1 MAFPKKWKFR
11 CFHFKPEAVPS
22 INYIGRQLDV
32 SYIGRQVYGES
43 IYLSDKN
50 LAWDIMR
57 HLAANISSPKVR
69 ELHDHYP

>member
-1 MAFPKKWKFR
+1 MSSEPIL
-11 CFHFKPEAVPS
+11 S
-22 INYIGRQLDV
+22 IDYIGRELHV
-32 SYIGRQVYGES
+32 SYFGREVYGES